1 MSEKSKNLKKEL
13 TGSKTAK
20 NGFNNEIRVTRLLNI
35 NGNPLREWIMK
46 KDEDFKNKLTASKN
60 KGTTKK
66 DVLLSNDLLEKGIQ
80 AKLVSNN
87 KSGFNQVDRGWVD
100 RFINGLQKMGVE
112 TPSKIIHLLKL
123 FDGEEKNALGVKSMK
138 INKMS
143 ELDQKYL
150 LSWFTEH
157 KQTIVDFVL
166 TGNDKQLTYVII
178 SVKDGANIKDY
189 PFTIKEYVKFYGNGD
204 VEITKRGCLQ
214 IGKIKLQRKG
224 GDGGRETANQLQFK
238 INPLSIIKDG
248 DKQIVL

>member
-1 MSEKSKNLKKEL
+1 MSNTSKNLEKEL
-13 TGSKTAK
+13 MGSKTAK
-20 NGFNNEIRVTRLLNI
+20 NGFNNEIRVARLLNI

-60 KGTTKK
+60 TGTTKK

-80 AKLVSNN
+80 AKLVSNT

-100 RFINGLQKMGVE
+100 RFINGLQKIGVE
-112 TPSKIIHLLKL
+112 TPQKIIHLLKL
-123 FDGEEKNALGVKSMK
+123 FDGEEKNTLGTKSVK

-157 KQTIVDFVL
+157 KQAIVEFVL
-166 TGNDKQLTYVII
+166 TGNDKQLSYVII
-178 SVKDGANIKDY
+178 SVKNGVNIEDY
-189 PFTIKEYVKFYGNGD
+189 PFTIDEYVKFYGDGN

-224 GDGGRETANQLQFK
+224 GDGGRNTANQLQFK
-238 INPLSIIKDG
+238 INPLNIVKDG
-248 DKQIVL
+248 NKQIVL